1 MLRKIRFL
9 ERVVVVVA
17 GIGENGEIRNYFMS
31 INFLFEGN
39 NQEIIWIYLPL
50 LNCTLRNGEDSK
62 FYVTYIQPKFKK
74 LQTSEC
80 TLQEGIANPKRWC
93 S

>member
-1 MLRKIRFL
+1 MNLDVIMLSDQKDKYHDSTYEMLRIIRFL

-39 NQEIIWIYLPL
+39 NQEII
-50 LNCTLRNGEDSK
+50 
-62 FYVTYIQPKFKK
+62 
-74 LQTSEC
+74 
-80 TLQEGIANPKRWC
+80 
-93 S
+93 

>member
-1 MLRKIRFL
+1 MLRIIRFL

-39 NQEIIWIYLPL
+39 NQEII
-50 LNCTLRNGEDSK
+50 
-62 FYVTYIQPKFKK
+62 
-74 LQTSEC
+74 
-80 TLQEGIANPKRWC
+80 
-93 S
+93 